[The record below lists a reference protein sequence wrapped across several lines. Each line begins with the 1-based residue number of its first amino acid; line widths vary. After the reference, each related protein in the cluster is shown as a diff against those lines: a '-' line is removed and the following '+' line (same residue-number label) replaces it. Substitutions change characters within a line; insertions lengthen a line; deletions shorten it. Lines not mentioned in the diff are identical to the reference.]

1 MGPLPET
8 INGNK
13 YVVVF
18 VEYLTRWPEA
28 FAIAKADAPTIAM
41 LIKDHI
47 VPRFGAPE
55 ILLSDRGSIFISELI
70 TTVCASLQ
78 IVQVNSTAYHPQA
91 NGLVERMNGTI
102 GRLLRRVLASHKN
115 HQRWDELLPLI
126 LYSIRI
132 TPNSTTGYTPFEL
145 LYGRLPSLPID
156 RMLLPDGTTE
166 DLGNMRKWMEHLQ
179 QLRDLTL
186 DNYRVLAEDR
196 HKALADTRWYHP
208 TVGTNVWV
216 YQALQVTKSSK
227 SVSRKLHNPWTGPWT
242 VAAIDEEWNN
252 VEVYD
257 AARPNKRRLLHL
269 SMVKPYKGAHSQPS
283 ALTLPEDLRAYQL
296 DGEDLINSLPL
307 KNGTETVPQHPEPIS
322 GTVNDL
328 AVPSVDVHLDN
339 SPTASKEANPI
350 PSVDLVQQPRY
361 FEVEDIVGHNMQ
373 RGRYFYRVRYRGY
386 GPEYDEFRPAGA
398 LRLAPEI
405 LSRYQLAHDIP
416 RNSRSRKLL

>member
-1 MGPLPET
+1 
-8 INGNK
+8 
-13 YVVVF
+13 
-18 VEYLTRWPEA
+18 
-28 FAIAKADAPTIAM
+28 
-41 LIKDHI
+41 
-47 VPRFGAPE
+47 
-55 ILLSDRGSIFISELI
+55 
-70 TTVCASLQ
+70 
-78 IVQVNSTAYHPQA
+78 
-91 NGLVERMNGTI
+91 
-102 GRLLRRVLASHKN
+102 
-115 HQRWDELLPLI
+115 
-126 LYSIRI
+126 
-132 TPNSTTGYTPFEL
+132 
-145 LYGRLPSLPID
+145 
-156 RMLLPDGTTE
+156 MLLPDGTTE

-328 AVPSVDVHLDN
+328 SVDVHLDN
-339 SPTASKEANPI
+339 SPTTSKDANPI
-350 PSVDLVQQPRY
+350 PSTDLVQQPRY

-386 GPEYDEFRPAGA
+386 GPEYDEFRLAGA